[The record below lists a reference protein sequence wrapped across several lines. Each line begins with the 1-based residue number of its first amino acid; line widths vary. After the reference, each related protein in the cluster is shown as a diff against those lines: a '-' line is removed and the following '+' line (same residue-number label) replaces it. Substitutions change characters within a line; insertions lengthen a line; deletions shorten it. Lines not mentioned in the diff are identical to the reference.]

1 MTHTIFD
8 FLEEGS
14 FLAGLSGFL
23 LIVVLSFAPIIPMPI
38 VFGVIGYTYELWFA
52 LLLNW
57 GAATLGAQ
65 LMFSI
70 VRHVFPHQAKDRLHR
85 QPKLHYFFSLV
96 ENHAFRAVLLA
107 RLIPIFPSVGV
118 NSVSAIAHVPA
129 VTFLTATAIGKL
141 PLVIVYTVAGN
152 QIDIYTWQSVLILVI
167 YTVVI
172 LGAASYIERKWKLRK
187 TSKTEIRNTKE

>member
-1 MTHTIFD
+1 MTHTIID

-23 LIVVLSFAPIIPMPI
+23 LIVILSFAPIIPMPI

-52 LLLNW
+52 LLFNW
-57 GAATLGAQ
+57 GAATFGAQ
-65 LMFSI
+65 LMFI
-70 VRHVFPHQAKDRLHR
+70 LVRYAFPHKAKDRLHR
-85 QPKLHYFFSLV
+85 QPTLHYFFTLV

-107 RLIPIFPSVGV
+107 RLIPVFPSVGV

-129 VTFLTATAIGKL
+129 VTFLIATAVGKL
-141 PLVIVYTVAGN
+141 PLVIVYTIAGN
-152 QIDIYTWQSVLILVI
+152 QLDVYTWQSVMILII
-167 YTVVI
+167 YTGVI
-172 LGAASYIERKWKLRK
+172 LAAASYIERKWKLRN